1 MRAGARRYAALLAL
15 PGARRPVIASAIG
28 SMPIGMFGLAVL
40 LLAQDATGSFAIAGR
55 VVGAFG
61 IGNALGA
68 VAQGRLMDRLG
79 QTRVLRTAAVAHALA
94 CAALVVVAHEGAAT
108 GWLYASAVLGGL
120 ALPQLPAA
128 MRSLWSVLARDQ
140 EQRETAY
147 AMVSIVFEIAVLT
160 APALTAAIVVLA
172 SPEVAVARRG
182 DVLRRRRARV
192 LLHAGLAGVA
202 GRAAR
207 RRLARAA
214 GRAGHAH
221 RAARPGRVRDR
232 GRRRAGAAARV
243 RRRAR
248 VGGDRRPLPRAALR
262 GLARRRARLR
272 RPLVARRP
280 GAAAPAA
287 DARAR
292 RRLRAARRRRPRAC
306 SRCCC
311 SAAGCVLAPTTV
323 VASTLLDT
331 AAPAGTVTEAFAVMV
346 MGIVA
351 GTALGNALGGAIV
364 EGASYEAGALCAG
377 AIALL
382 GCRGSRSPAGARSSD
397 GPGRASAG
405 AEGGG
410 GAVCRNGGARAGGGA
425 LPGGSSGI

>member
-15 PGARRPVIASAIG
+15 PGASRPVIFSAVG

-79 QTRVLRTAAVAHALA
+79 QTRVLRSAAVAHALA
-94 CAALVVVAHEGAAT
+94 CAALVVVAHEGAGT
-108 GWLYASAVLGGL
+108 GWLYASAALGGL

-140 EQRETAY
+140 QQRETAY

-160 APALTAAIVVLA
+160 APALTAAIVALA
-172 SPEVAVARRG
+172 SPEVAVAVAAAFCAGGALAFSSTPASLAWRG
-182 DVLRRRRARV
+182 APHDAGWLGPLAAPGMRTV
-192 LLHAGLAGVA
+192 LLVLGAFGIAVGVVQVLLPAFADERGSAETGGLYLALLSAGSLAGGLVY
-202 GRAAR
+202 GAR
-207 RRLARAA
+207 SWPGAPQRRLPLLLLGLGGGFALLAAA
-214 GRAGHAH
+214 GS
-221 RAARPGRVRDR
+221 PGVL
-232 GRRRAGAAARV
+232 AVLLLAC
-243 RRRAR
+243 
-248 VGGDRRPLPRAALR
+248 
-262 GLARRRARLR
+262 GL
-272 RPLVARRP
+272 
-280 GAAAPAA
+280 
-287 DARAR
+287 
-292 RRLRAARRRRPRAC
+292 
-306 SRCCC
+306 
-311 SAAGCVLAPTTV
+311 VLAPTTV

-351 GTALGNALGGAIV
+351 GTALGNALGGTIV
-364 EGASYEAGALCAG
+364 EGASYEVGALCAG

-382 GCRGSRSPAGARSSD
+382 GAGVAVAR
-397 GPGRASAG
+397 RRTLA
-405 AEGGG
+405 
-410 GAVCRNGGARAGGGA
+410 
-425 LPGGSSGI
+425 